1 MLCIDVHAEPPL
13 VFLSRQNQI
22 VVVVQPIELVG
33 WQSGHP
39 AAELPQSLRPP
50 ASVRATARYRPTRDG
65 RVGQTD
71 FHLESAATSLT
82 FALPPVVCQGC
93 VYGEGKVLQPA
104 SNGGFEAASYFTN
117 SAASHSAG
125 ESRMC
130 CSLNNLRK
138 TSSAWRKLLINDE
151 KSVFKLICWFEW
163 LSSFLHCHLHVLHNT
178 TFT

>member
-1 MLCIDVHAEPPL
+1 MYRCSRWASFVFFDPTEPDRRRCSAHWTRRLTEWTP
-13 VFLSRQNQI
+13 SC
-22 VVVVQPIELVG
+22 
-33 WQSGHP
+33 
-39 AAELPQSLRPP
+39 
-50 ASVRATARYRPTRDG
+50 RATTKPTATSKCSRNSKVSSDSRRPRRTNRFSL
-65 RVGQTD
+65 Q
-71 FHLESAATSLT
+71 SAATSLT

-130 CSLNNLRK
+130 CSLNDLRK

-151 KSVFKLICWFEW
+151 KSICWFEW
-163 LSSFLHCHLHVLHNT
+163 LSSFMHCHLHVLHNT

>member
-1 MLCIDVHAEPPL
+1 MFTLSLLWFFSPTEPDRRRCSAHWTRRLTEWTP
-13 VFLSRQNQI
+13 SC
-22 VVVVQPIELVG
+22 
-33 WQSGHP
+33 
-39 AAELPQSLRPP
+39 
-50 ASVRATARYRPTRDG
+50 RATTKPT
-65 RVGQTD
+65 
-71 FHLESAATSLT
+71 ATSKCSRNSKVLT
-82 FALPPVVCQGC
+82 DSRRPRRTNRFSLTVSSHVADLCTPPCVCQGC

-130 CSLNNLRK
+130 CSFNNLRM

-151 KSVFKLICWFEW
+151 KSVLKLICWFEW